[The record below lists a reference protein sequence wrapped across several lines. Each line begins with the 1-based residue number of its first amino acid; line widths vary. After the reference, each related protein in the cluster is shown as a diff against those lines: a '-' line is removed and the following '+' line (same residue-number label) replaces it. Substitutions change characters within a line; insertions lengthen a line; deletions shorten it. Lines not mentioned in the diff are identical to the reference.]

1 VSILYGAFVI
11 DLTGRTALV
20 TGAGRNIGAG
30 IARTLSQCGAAV
42 AVNDLDPDR
51 ADTVVAELEAGG
63 ARALAVP
70 GDVTD
75 PEALASMVERT
86 VTDLGSI
93 DILVNN
99 AGVPAEGV
107 PYLRFRDMPIE
118 QWDRFLKLNLYAVLH
133 ATKLVIDD
141 MCDRGWGRIV
151 TITSEAGRVG
161 LPSGLSIYGA
171 AKAGAAGFTR
181 NLAHEVGRFGVT
193 ANCVSLGTMNNI
205 EAREATIKANPMRR
219 LGTPDDVGA
228 AVAYLC
234 SDGASWVTGQTLPVN
249 GGHFAF

>member
-1 VSILYGAFVI
+1 MT
-11 DLTGRTALV
+11 DLEGRTALV

-30 IARTLSQCGAAV
+30 IARALARSGAAV
-42 AVNDLDPDR
+42 AVNDIEPTR
-51 ADTVVAELEAGG
+51 ANTIARELVDAGF
-63 ARALAVP
+63 RALAVP
-70 GDVTD
+70 GDVTS
-75 PEALASMVERT
+75 PTALADIVERT
-86 VTDLGSI
+86 TNELGPI

-107 PYLRFRDMPIE
+107 PYLRFRDMPVDR
-118 QWDRFLKLNLYAVLH
+118 WDRFFGLNLFAVLH
-133 ATKLVIDD
+133 ATKLVIDG
-141 MCDRGWGRIV
+141 MCDRGWGRII

-228 AVAYLC
+228 AVAYLA